1 MLTLLRFFIDLCLL
15 RARPQDLPASPILL
29 VLVAAIGIS
38 IGTPAAAPAFG
49 SLLAGFGISLVDAAV
64 LAGFIA
70 VLLQFRKHP
79 ERFVQTATSA
89 LGANL
94 VLSAIGL
101 PLQWALPQDPETAGM
116 FGQIA
121 SVIFQFIILWVVV
134 VIGHV
139 LRHAL
144 GISLL
149 AGVGLAF
156 GYAILSGLVILSLF
170 APAL

>member
-1 MLTLLRFFIDLCLL
+1 MLPLLRFFIDLCLL
-15 RARPQDLPASPILL
+15 RARPQDLPASPLLL
-29 VLVAAIGIS
+29 VLVAAIGVS
-38 IGTPAAAPAFG
+38 IGTPAAAPVFG
-49 SLLAGFGISLVDAAV
+49 SLFAGFGVSLVDAAV

-70 VLLQFRKHP
+70 VLLRFRGYP
-79 ERFVQTATSA
+79 ERFVQSATSA

-101 PLQWALPQDPETAGM
+101 PLQWALPQDPEAASLI
-116 FGQIA
+116 GQLA
-121 SVIFQFIILWVVV
+121 SVIFQFLILWIVV

-144 GISLL
+144 NIGLL